1 MNNRDVDKKM
11 QEATE
16 ERSELCARAEEM
28 VAYLYLEASQTEAK
42 DFEAHMQH
50 CASCR
55 TELAAFGQ
63 VRGSIDEWRR
73 QSLGTLGA
81 HAFGTEAVPTALD
94 ATIREQPRERSAL
107 AALREFFTLSPMW
120 MRAATAVA
128 SVCVCALVVLA
139 VARAEVRWDTD
150 GFSFRTG
157 LSRERVVERTLPV
170 EVEKPVKVGYSQEEL
185 NQIVADRIRQE
196 RESFQKQ
203 QPTQKARMTLADTRS
218 RVAMTTTAAARTPPQ
233 SSSRTPARTPVRQTV
248 AEANRLDEEDLPRLY
263 DLLGESN

>member
-1 MNNRDVDKKM
+1 MNNRDMDKKM
-11 QEATE
+11 QEVPAE
-16 ERSELCARAEEM
+16 IPESCARAEEI
-28 VAYLYLEASQTEAK
+28 VAYLYREASETEAK
-42 DFEAHMQH
+42 DFEAHMQR

-73 QSLGTLGA
+73 QSLGPLGA
-81 HAFGTEAVPTALD
+81 PALGTEAVPLLD
-94 ATIREQPRERSAL
+94 AAIDAPPRKRSAL
-107 AALREFFTLSPMW
+107 AALREFFALSPMW
-120 MRAATAVA
+120 MRAATAAV
-128 SVCVCALVVLA
+128 SVCVCALVALM
-139 VARAEVRWDTD
+139 VARAEVRWDTE

-157 LSRERVVERTLPV
+157 VSRERVVERNLPV

-185 NQIVADRIRQE
+185 ERIVDARIRQE

-203 QPTQKARMTLADTRS
+203 QLTREARMI
-218 RVAMTTTAAARTPPQ
+218 TTGARPRTAATARN
-233 SSSRTPARTPVRQTV
+233 SSQPSGGTQARNPARQTV